1 MRQLLKHLRKEKGSQ
16 AKVASEL
23 GISRQFLGLIESGD
37 RNPTVKLMAKME
49 RYFDTPA
56 KDLFPDLF
64 VVDKCHDSYQD
75 DDSQTDCSRKE
86 QSA

>member
-1 MRQLLKHLRKEKGSQ
+1 MWQKGVIRIET
-16 AKVASEL
+16 AEL
-23 GISRQFLGLIESGD
+23 GIARQYLGMIESGD

-64 VVDKCHDSYQD
+64 FEDKCHVSCHEEN
-75 DDSQTDCSRKE
+75 T
-86 QSA
+86 A

>member
-16 AKVASEL
+16 TKVASEL
-23 GISRQFLGLIESGD
+23 GISRQYLGMIESGD

-64 VVDKCHDSYQD
+64 FEDKCHVSCHEEN
-75 DDSQTDCSRKE
+75 T
-86 QSA
+86 A